1 MPAECKVKKYSD
13 RAIMLIKA
21 LKARIDRATVTDAS
35 ADRAGSIAV
44 DSDLLEAVGIRPYE
58 AVLLAN
64 ITNGSRVETDV
75 INAPA
80 GSSKIDIF
88 GAAARL
94 FSPGDMISII
104 NFAYY
109 HTEEMDGCKPK
120 VIVVDENNKIVKHI

>member
-1 MPAECKVKKYSD
+1 
-13 RAIMLIKA
+13 MLIKA
-21 LKARIDRATVTDAS
+21 LKAKIHRATVTGAE
-35 ADRAGSIAV
+35 ADYPGSIAV

-64 ITNGSRVETDV
+64 ITNGSRAESYV

-80 GSSKIDIF
+80 GSGKIDIL

-120 VIVVDENNKIVKHI
+120 VIVVDENNKIAKHI

>member
-1 MPAECKVKKYSD
+1 
-13 RAIMLIKA
+13 MLIKA
-21 LKARIDRATVTDAS
+21 LKAKIHRATVTGAKPDC
-35 ADRAGSIAV
+35 AGGIAV
-44 DSDLLEAVGIRPYE
+44 DSDLLEAAGIRPHE

-64 ITNGSRVETDV
+64 ITNGSRFETDV

-80 GSSKIDIF
+80 GSGKIDIF

-120 VIVVDENNKIVKHI
+120 VIAVDENNKIVKHI